1 MTPTLSRD
9 AAMVLGLAGTALP
22 FARTQEDEV
31 ERWLRV
37 LRLHGDVATSLQS
50 VGIGEAALQRPH
62 KPVSSPGIGR
72 EPNGTDAVDLVTE
85 RAGRIAAEHGGAASV
100 TTTDVL
106 RAVMD
111 VYGEDFDRVVESYG
125 TDRAEVLERLDRAAA
140 APPRD

>member
-22 FARTQEDEV
+22 FARTREDEV

-85 RAGRIAAEHGGAASV
+85 RAGRIAAERGAASV
-100 TTTDVL
+100 STTDVL

-111 VYGEDFDRVVESYG
+111 VYGEDFDRVVESYA

>member
-50 VGIGEAALQRPH
+50 VGIGESALQRPH
-62 KPVSSPGIGR
+62 KPVSSPGLGR
-72 EPNGTDAVDLVTE
+72 EPSDTDAVDVVTE
-85 RAGRIAAEHGGAASV
+85 RAGRIAAEHGAASIS
-100 TTTDVL
+100 TTDVL

-111 VYGEDFDRVVESYG
+111 VYRDEFDRVLESYG
-125 TDRAEVLERLDRAAA
+125 TDRAELLERLERAAA

>member
-22 FARTQEDEV
+22 FARTREDEV

-50 VGIGEAALQRPH
+50 VGIGETPLQRPH
-62 KPVSSPGIGR
+62 KPVSSPGLAR
-72 EPNGTDAVDLVTE
+72 EPNGTDAVELVTE
-85 RAGRIAAEHGGAASV
+85 RAGHIAAEHGAASV
-100 TTTDVL
+100 NSTDVL

-111 VYGEDFDRVVESYG
+111 VYAQDFDRVLESYG
-125 TDRAEVLERLDRAAA
+125 TDRTEVVERLGRAAA
-140 APPRD
+140 APPPD